1 MPGGVAVT
9 MSDLA
14 SHPSQAF
21 SYPPPSADPAASLLL
36 MGPQSDPQH
45 PITTTTAPHSARLP
59 SDSGFSMLPSGYHIT
74 ILYLCCHTV
83 SLHLILMSHVTHC
96 NETCDRTRSV
106 AFKHLPCSLGPVN
119 SVTELH
125 RMEMFKHN

>member
-45 PITTTTAPHSARLP
+45 PITTTTAPHSARLH
-59 SDSGFSMLPSGYHIT
+59 SDSGFSMLPSGT

-83 SLHLILMSHVTHC
+83 SLHFILMSHATHC
-96 NETCDRTRSV
+96 N
-106 AFKHLPCSLGPVN
+106 
-119 SVTELH
+119 
-125 RMEMFKHN
+125 